1 METTNNISPPSPSAR
16 RLYKSR
22 RNRFID
28 GVCGG
33 IAEYFEVDPTIVR
46 LLWVMVT
53 LLGGSGIILYIV
65 GMIVMPVNPEH
76 LINPQ
81 PTSATSASASSAD
94 RRRFFGILIMLVGA
108 FILMI
113 NLGWFEEFSWWGF
126 SRTVTLPVLLI
137 LIGGFFIYMHTT
149 KGTRNSQPV
158 QGTESA
164 EGSHDV
170 PPVQKE
176 FRRSITDRKLFG
188 VCGGLAKYF
197 SIDSTIVRLLFVLM
211 VLGSFGWALLLYIL
225 LGVIVHEEK
234 LTVTSV

>member
-1 METTNNISPPSPSAR
+1 METTNNIDPVNSPAR
-16 RLYKSR
+16 KLYKSR

-46 LLWVMVT
+46 LLWVMIT

-76 LINPQ
+76 LMNPQ
-81 PTSATSASASSAD
+81 PASASPKSATSAD

-149 KGTRNSQPV
+149 KDSRKSQSAGAVEADGNINESIPV
-158 QGTESA
+158 
-164 EGSHDV
+164 H
-170 PPVQKE
+170 KE

-197 SIDSTIVRLLFVLM
+197 SMDSTIVRLVFVLM
-211 VLGSFGWALLLYIL
+211 VLGSVGWALLLYII
-225 LGVIVHEEK
+225 LGVIVQEEK
-234 LTVTSV
+234 PTMTSI